1 MSVLAVP
8 MAVVLY
14 FGDALAKG
22 IFQQPQEV
30 ADVSLQLQ
38 GKTALRSFCEEQ
50 TAAVHSFRLW
60 LPKAEHNKAAT
71 LLLLR
76 FQSERSARVNNIPML
91 KYCI

>member
-30 ADVSLQLQ
+30 ADVSLLF
-38 GKTALRSFCEEQ
+38 LS
-50 TAAVHSFRLW
+50 S
-60 LPKAEHNKAAT
+60 
-71 LLLLR
+71 
-76 FQSERSARVNNIPML
+76 
-91 KYCI
+91 